1 MGYREALK
9 RGMGYTESQV
19 TDACVTILTEHEEY
33 PLAFIEFETRDLMG
47 IKTTRPDF
55 TEGFVVLN
63 KKYISSV
70 SIVYQ
75 NDITIFEEDDDT
87 DVSYS

>member
-1 MGYREALK
+1 MGYREAIK

-19 TDACVTILTEHEEY
+19 KDACVTIITEHEEY
-33 PLAFIEFETRDLMG
+33 PLAFIEFETRDLLG
-47 IKTTRPDF
+47 IKTTRSDF

-63 KKYISSV
+63 KKYVSSM

-75 NDITIFEEDDDT
+75 NDIVIDIESDN
-87 DVSYS
+87 DVSYT